1 MFNWGNVKK
10 SSNQWHPT
18 KNIMIGS
25 PCAWDVSKFY
35 HACARGVG
43 GPKKRMHCESY
54 LGAQSSKEND
64 HYWKNETIE

>member
-1 MFNWGNVKK
+1 M
-10 SSNQWHPT
+10 
-18 KNIMIGS
+18 
-25 PCAWDVSKFY
+25 SKFY